1 MSENILA
8 YRLLRSA
15 NLSEHHQ
22 QLVRATIS
30 KLDYESMKLQI
41 SKNFAD
47 QSMDSDNDISIKLE
61 SANLSSHNEYSS
73 SGTFY
78 GNVSRPPRSF
88 YGRGAN
94 RLGWTRNRGGFRGS
108 ATRGMSRP
116 KRGKNPLN
124 DRGVVSR
131 CQICDSMNHWAANC
145 PDATYYTEEYDA
157 YNEWDDGNAEHHVTL
172 YQAAFIGE
180 YSMKTFVAESM
191 SAAILDSG
199 ASSTVCGKTWMEC
212 YVDGLPAENREKV
225 VYKPSLN
232 SFKFGSG
239 SIFPSLYK
247 AKLPAVVGGK
257 KIMIETDVV
266 DSDIPMLLSKS
277 AMKKA
282 DTSINFKDDSVNMFG
297 VKQEIIATSSGH
309 YAVPL
314 NKSLDILKDV
324 STNKAS
330 IILHSESVRGD
341 KMKMAQKLHAQFSH
355 PEKSKLM
362 L

>member
-1 MSENILA
+1 
-8 YRLLRSA
+8 
-15 NLSEHHQ
+15 
-22 QLVRATIS
+22 
-30 KLDYESMKLQI
+30 
-41 SKNFAD
+41 
-47 QSMDSDNDISIKLE
+47 
-61 SANLSSHNEYSS
+61 
-73 SGTFY
+73 
-78 GNVSRPPRSF
+78 
-88 YGRGAN
+88 
-94 RLGWTRNRGGFRGS
+94 
-108 ATRGMSRP
+108 MSRP

-199 ASSTVCGKTWMEC
+199 ASSTVCGKIWMEC
-212 YVDGLPAENREKV
+212 YVDGLPAENQEKV

-277 AMKKA
+277 AMKK
-282 DTSINFKDDSVNMFG
+282 
-297 VKQEIIATSSGH
+297 SGYQH
-309 YAVPL
+309 KFQRRL
-314 NKSLDILKDV
+314 C
-324 STNKAS
+324 
-330 IILHSESVRGD
+330 
-341 KMKMAQKLHAQFSH
+341 
-355 PEKSKLM
+355 
-362 L
+362 

>member
-1 MSENILA
+1 
-8 YRLLRSA
+8 
-15 NLSEHHQ
+15 
-22 QLVRATIS
+22 
-30 KLDYESMKLQI
+30 
-41 SKNFAD
+41 
-47 QSMDSDNDISIKLE
+47 
-61 SANLSSHNEYSS
+61 
-73 SGTFY
+73 
-78 GNVSRPPRSF
+78 
-88 YGRGAN
+88 
-94 RLGWTRNRGGFRGS
+94 
-108 ATRGMSRP
+108 
-116 KRGKNPLN
+116 
-124 DRGVVSR
+124 
-131 CQICDSMNHWAANC
+131 
-145 PDATYYTEEYDA
+145 
-157 YNEWDDGNAEHHVTL
+157 
-172 YQAAFIGE
+172 
-180 YSMKTFVAESM
+180 MKTFVAESM

-199 ASSTVCGKTWMEC
+199 ASSTVCGKIWMEC
-212 YVDGLPAENREKV
+212 YVDGLPAENQEKV